1 MARNPELKSFYNSK
15 EWKTFRLMLIN
26 ERKNKCSH
34 CGNIIADSSKI
45 TGHHKIE
52 LTAENAKDYNIS
64 LNPEL
69 VELVC
74 HDCHNKTHN
83 RFGYRKP
90 AQKKVYLV
98 YGPPLSGKTTLV
110 MERKSRDDIVVDI
123 DRIYEAITLLP
134 AFEKPS
140 HLIGNVMS
148 MHNAL
153 IDNIRTRYGK
163 WNNAWIIGGYPD
175 KYKRNRLAEDVGA
188 EIILCD
194 VSKEECL
201 VRLEKDKDRNYL
213 KDKWTKY
220 IDDWFEKHTV

>member
-26 ERKNKCSH
+26 ERKNRCTH
-34 CGNIIADSSKI
+34 CGSIIADSSKI

-52 LTAENAKDYNIS
+52 LTVENVKDHSIS
-64 LNPEL
+64 LNPDL
-69 VELVC
+69 IELVC
-74 HDCHNKTHN
+74 HDCHNKEHK

-90 AQKKVYLV
+90 AQKKVILV
-98 YGPPLSGKTTLV
+98 YGPPLSGKTTFV
-110 MERKSRDDIVVDI
+110 RERKSRDDIVVDI

-134 AFEKPS
+134 AFDKPS

-163 WNNAWIIGGYPD
+163 WNNAWIVGGYPD
-175 KYKRNRLAEDVGA
+175 KYKRNRLAEEVGA
-188 EIILCD
+188 EVILCD

-201 VRLEKDKDRNYL
+201 IRLEKDKDRNYFN
-213 KDKWTKY
+213 KEWKQY
-220 IDDWFEKHTV
+220 IDDWFEKHTE